1 MPVSGPHRL
10 RNLTVTAVMD
20 AQGQQGAPTPAAVAV
35 LMGNT
40 LQMWSQ
46 VYDLA
51 RQQRSLAAQSE
62 LGALE
67 FRAWRNQVVQ
77 RLSLPQQHQAGSS
90 S

>member
-20 AQGQQGAPTPAAVAV
+20 AQGQPGAPCPAAVAV

-40 LQMWSQ
+40 LQMWNQ

-67 FRAWRNQVVQ
+67 FRAWRNQMLQ
-77 RLSLPQQHQAGSS
+77 RLNLPQQQQAGSP
-90 S
+90 